1 MAKQKVVIVVFRHA
15 EWKSGLIFGLS
26 LLLHG
31 LSDTFLSKLIMV
43 FLFLGKTGQSDF
55 PEYPP
60 LSGLTYLSELSNY
73 EDSNWEELTVL
84 VTCNKIIFDCFSK
97 KNLYNNF
104 FEEEEFQKLKDQANE
119 TCAFLG
125 NQSR

>member
-1 MAKQKVVIVVFRHA
+1 MLNGSLASFLDYLC
-15 EWKSGLIFGLS
+15 SFMGFGHFFVQTHNGF
-26 LLLHG
+26 LLY
-31 LSDTFLSKLIMV
+31 
-43 FLFLGKTGQSDF
+43 GKTRQSDF

-73 EDSNWEELTVL
+73 EDSNWDELTVL
-84 VTCNKIIFDCFSK
+84 VTCNKSIFDCFSK
-97 KNLYNNF
+97 KNLYNDF

-119 TCAFLG
+119 TCAFLV